1 MQRKKEKSERD
12 DAGRQ
17 KGDNVKEEEAEKEE
31 EEKGEGPNERGNRLK
46 R

>member
-17 KGDNVKEEEAEKEE
+17 KGDNVKEAE
-31 EEKGEGPNERGNRLK
+31 GVNERGN
-46 R
+46 